1 VGGLL
6 SATQGGTLAVL
17 GGASGGS
24 LLATNARELD
34 ELLDAD
40 D

>member
-6 SATQGGTLAVL
+6 TATQGGTLAVL
-17 GGASGGS
+17 GGACGGS
-24 LLATNARELD
+24 LLANARELD